1 MAIKPVTGDTM
12 KVLSK
17 RVVWIMDE
25 DGNEDTDLELR
36 VVRDED
42 DQYIVMAFYFGRY
55 IDQDTYSYHAYD
67 DLNDAMSTMVSQADW
82 HEANPDYIGNTEKF
96 EIRCSA

>member
-36 VVRDED
+36 IIKNEYEEFEIR
-42 DQYIVMAFYFGRY
+42 AFYFGRY
-55 IDQDTYSYHAYD
+55 ISDDVYSSYED
-67 DLNDAMSTMVSQADW
+67 DLESAMGTMIAEADW

>member
-1 MAIKPVTGDTM
+1 MAIKPVIGDTM
-12 KVLSK
+12 EVLAK

-36 VVRDED
+36 IFKNDCEEFEIR
-42 DQYIVMAFYFGRY
+42 AFYFGNY
-55 IDQDTYSYHAYD
+55 VSDDVYSSYED
-67 DLNDAMSTMVSQADW
+67 DLESAIGTMIAEADW
-82 HEANPDYIGNTEKF
+82 HEANPDYIGNTDKF